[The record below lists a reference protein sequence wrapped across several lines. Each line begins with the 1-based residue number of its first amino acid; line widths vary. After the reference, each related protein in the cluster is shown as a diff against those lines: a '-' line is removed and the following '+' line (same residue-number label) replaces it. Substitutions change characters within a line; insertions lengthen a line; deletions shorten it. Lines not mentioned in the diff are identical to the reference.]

1 MTSTFFCDLGALT
14 IHQRQRHGELAKKL
28 RPLVVEFEEL
38 SNGYA
43 AKVRSVQS
51 VKSDMEEFMTL
62 EKLCCP
68 FFTLT
73 LEFENRNE
81 NKERTYVL
89 KITGR
94 GEIKS
99 FIRDE
104 FGIPENQNAT

>member
-1 MTSTFFCDLGALT
+1 MNSTFFCDLGALT

-43 AKVRSVQS
+43 VSVRSVQS
-51 VKSDMEEFMTL
+51 VEADLEEFMTL
-62 EKLCCP
+62 ERLCCP
-68 FFTLT
+68 FFTLS

-81 NKERTYVL
+81 IEERTYVL

-94 GEIKS
+94 GEIKP
-99 FIRDE
+99 FIREE
-104 FGIPENQNAT
+104 FGIQGNQNAS

>member
-1 MTSTFFCDLGALT
+1 VTSTFFCDLGALT

-43 AKVRSVQS
+43 AKVRSVQL
-51 VKSDMEEFMTL
+51 VESDIEEFMTL

-73 LEFENRNE
+73 LEFENSDENE
-81 NKERTYVL
+81 ERTYVL

-94 GEIKS
+94 GEIKP
-99 FIRDE
+99 FIRGE

>member
-14 IHQRQRHGELAKKL
+14 IHQRQRHGELAMKL

-51 VKSDMEEFMTL
+51 VEADLEEFMTL
-62 EKLCCP
+62 ERLCCP

-81 NKERTYVL
+81 IEERTYVL

-94 GEIKS
+94 GEIKP
-99 FIRDE
+99 FIREE
-104 FGIPENQNAT
+104 FGIPGNQNAT